1 MDIAA
6 LLLVV
11 AAIFAWGVISARA
24 AVISAP
30 IFFVAIGLLMAE
42 GLRLDRPPAGSPYD
56 QDHRRGYACLG
67 AIRRR
72 QPRTILRPARGSAV
86 LRPAP
91 CHRFAAD
98 DRIGNGRR
106 RHHPGPQPVV
116 CAACGRRMAPTD
128 AALGS
133 AVMSDRRV
141 PYRVRQTLNV
151 ESGLN
156 DGIAT
161 PIVTVALAAIAAQV
175 GLGHEGLG
183 HGLTGLV
190 LGALTGAV
198 LGASGGMLL
207 RSAGRR
213 GLGSE
218 EFAGPSVLALA
229 LLAYLCATLIRC
241 KWFRRR
247 LRGRKRIRRFRWPGR
262 GAGGLL
268 RRADLRSRVD
278 DLLAAFRSRSVF
290 RRSPR
295 AGAGESSSTPC

>member
-24 AVISAP
+24 AVISTP
-30 IFFVAIGLLMAE
+30 IFFVAIGLLIAE
-42 GLRLDRPPAGSPYD
+42 GLRLIDLQPDPHTTKIIAEVTLVWVLFADASRVRFSDLREDLRYYVRLLAVGLPLTTALGTAAAVAILGLSPW
-56 QDHRRGYACLG
+56 YALLVG
-67 AIRRR
+67 AA
-72 QPRTILRPARGSAV
+72 L
-86 LRPAP
+86 
-91 CHRFAAD
+91 
-98 DRIGNGRR
+98 
-106 RHHPGPQPVV
+106 
-116 CAACGRRMAPTD
+116 APTD

-161 PIVTVALAAIAAQV
+161 PIVTIAVAAIAAQV

-183 HGLTGLV
+183 RGLTGLV

-198 LGASGGMLL
+198 LGAVGGMLL
-207 RSAGRR
+207 RSAVGAAGVRKSSRPIRAGTRTARVPLR
-213 GLGSE
+213 G
-218 EFAGPSVLALA
+218 AG
-229 LLAYLCATLIRC
+229 RC

-247 LRGRKRIRRFRWPGR
+247 LRGRKRIRRFRWQRRCARFTTSSRP
-262 GAGGLL
+262 AVL
-268 RRADLRSRVD
+268 RR
-278 DLLAAFRSRSVF
+278 
-290 RRSPR
+290 
-295 AGAGESSSTPC
+295 